1 MTAFS
6 ASDWDRVED
15 RSQLKTLRQRL
26 FQQLDGVA
34 LSGIVPVLHL
44 NDLLATALSSGVDVD
59 EASAAMGANPGYL
72 NAGLR
77 LLASQGVLVMSCDAE
92 QSSVRYDPAAR
103 SAGFSPMA
111 WLELSSQYDK
121 GRAWLEQAINMWH
134 RPEAPM
140 PSETLAAMNALLEAR
155 AACIAEGSPWS
166 DRMAVHL
173 EGALIAPW
181 MVTLGT
187 LAGTAPITG
196 WDALEGLL
204 QSLHPS
210 MAAAFDSLLD
220 PLAWRGTREGAF
232 YLERAAA
239 FGVTTSYLQTFLW
252 ADKLIWED
260 GGFLWRV
267 EPGSPEIH
275 VDRGLNVWGSGGA
288 HAAYFTHL
296 DEVVRTIFDAP
307 LDDQPIGLCDMGCG
321 NGALLLHL
329 QDFITRET
337 LRGKHLDSH
346 PLTLV
351 GADYNRAALEA
362 TAEHFEQ
369 CGVAG
374 HFIWGDIGD
383 PDRLDAD
390 MREQFNI
397 DLSSLLSVR
406 SFLDHNRVFNR
417 PESKRKGLPMTRGA
431 FAFRGERLRLLDVE
445 QSLVEHFSKW
455 RPYVERYGLLV
466 IELHTVNPAS
476 AAERQG
482 GMPATAYDATHGFS
496 DQYIVGVPAYDAMA
510 AEAGL
515 AMVEASSRTFPRQ
528 LPATVSLRYFKA

>member
-59 EASAAMGANPGYL
+59 VAAAEMGANPGYL
-72 NAGLR
+72 NTGLR

-92 QSSVRYDPAAR
+92 ESSVRYDPAVR
-103 SAGFSPMA
+103 SSDFSPKA
-111 WLELSSQYDK
+111 WLELSAQYDK
-121 GRAWLEQAINMWH
+121 GRAWLELANNMWH
-134 RPEAPM
+134 RPESPM
-140 PSETLAAMNALLEAR
+140 PPEALAAMNALLEAR
-155 AACIAEGSPWS
+155 AVCIEEGSPWS
-166 DRMAVHL
+166 ERMAVHL

-296 DEVVRTIFDAP
+296 DEVVRTIFDSP

-329 QDFITRET
+329 QDFICRET

-417 PESKRKGLPMTRGA
+417 PEAKRKGPPMTLGA
-431 FAFRGERLRLLDVE
+431 FAFRGERLHLLDVE
-445 QSLVEHFSKW
+445 QSLVEHFAKW

-466 IELHTVNPAS
+466 IELHTVHPAS

-496 DQYIVGVPAYDAMA
+496 DQYIVGVPTYDAMA

-515 AMVEASSRTFPRQ
+515 TMVEACSRTFPRQ